1 MPDAVAYTHDLA
13 KFPDAGLQLNLPVDL
28 VPMGQYSY
36 FSNALSRIEGE
47 VSTRDGL
54 TKVCDVGA
62 TSSPVH
68 SIFRLNEIVPGI
80 NGERLFG
87 ILSQLWTAPLPAG
100 NVPTQLTQYIVGGV
114 GFPAFPV
121 SFDGTPLS
129 MMTFRF
135 DADPQAWVIIANGQ
149 KMMKHKAGYYEQLG
163 LPAPTVQ
170 PIASVGGGTGLTG
183 NYFWK
188 FTYVNPVTLSE
199 SNPSVASMAS
209 GGGATLEFRQPT
221 TNQTPT
227 ARPTGGGGVFIPV
240 TNPGSAYSQAP
251 QTSNPAV
258 YAEAIGAAP
267 GNGVANARFSGFA
280 SASVPYDQLELHII
294 AAAPSYSPA
303 SGVIIEYSLDAG
315 ATWNIALA
323 AVGGGSVPQQEVV
336 LSLPPGQDL
345 TQIIVYMGAGESFA
359 GQINDLRVLNI
370 WTQGHPSGGGGGG
383 ALTLTNQSAIVCV
396 TPPVDPQES
405 VIRLY
410 RLGGTL
416 ADNYRFVSQ
425 SNVSDLAQGGC
436 GAGYLEIPDTTPD
449 AGIEANLILDIDN
462 DMPVSSVQV
471 NNQTLKFIWG
481 FDERVLGVGDPGR
494 PESVYFSKRGLAD
507 AYPSQN
513 WVIVSE
519 PGTEMMS
526 GFSWNLRCWAWS
538 RERLYTL
545 VLNVIQGQTF
555 TPQETQCRRGL
566 KGRFGFCV
574 GEKGVYFIAK
584 DGPYRTSGGPEQ
596 SIADDFIRPLFPT
609 YDAPG
614 RDANGYEAVDMT
626 DENGLRLERHNSEI
640 WFDYTGQT
648 SGTRQTLIYDER
660 KNRWRGYY
668 RGGTTTSRAQ
678 THYSEPG
685 TVSSLLT
692 GGIENSV
699 YLGQLGTDDAT
710 ASIQTHIR
718 TGARDQG
725 QPLNLKE
732 YGDVIFD
739 LDPGGATVGN
749 PVVITPYI
757 NGDAQPQTAIN
768 VTGSG
773 RQRVALNLTQN
784 QQELYGLNISFDVQ
798 WSTTNGTISP
808 VLFQMDI
815 LYRIEPAAMKHWEV
829 PPNSLSLEGFFHVR
843 DGYVTIRSQ
852 ADVTMT
858 FTPDV
863 GPVQTVTLANTNG
876 AKQKIYFSLLA
887 NKQKLAGWAFDSA
900 QDFRIYQPEC
910 ELRAKQWVTDL
921 GYSVAPIFGAE
932 E

>member
-1 MPDAVAYTHDLA
+1 MPDQVAYSHDVA

-36 FSNALSRIEGE
+36 FTNALSRIEGE

-54 TKVCDVGA
+54 SKICDVGA
-62 TSSPVH
+62 VSSPIH
-68 SIFRLNEIVPGI
+68 SLFRLNEIVPGI
-80 NGERLFG
+80 NGARMFG

-100 NVPTQLTQYIVGGV
+100 NVPVQLTQYIVAGTGY
-114 GFPAFPV
+114 PAFPV

-149 KMMKHKAGYYEQLG
+149 KMMKFKAQYYEQLG

-170 PIASVGGGTGLTG
+170 PIASVGGGAGLTG
-183 NYFWK
+183 DYFWQY
-188 FTYVNPVTLSE
+188 TYVNAVTLSE

-209 GGGATLEFRQPT
+209 GGGSTLEIRRPT
-221 TNQTPT
+221 SNQTPT
-227 ARPTGGGGVFIPV
+227 ARPQGGGGVFIAV
-240 TNPGSAYSQAP
+240 SNPGSAYDNNLA
-251 QTSNPAV
+251 T
-258 YAEAIGAAP
+258 YAEGIGNSP
-267 GNGVANARFSGFA
+267 GNGVANARFLGFA
-280 SASVPYDQLELHII
+280 SASVPYSSLELHIV
-294 AAAPSYSPA
+294 ASAPSYSQV

-315 ATWNIALA
+315 ATWNTAMV
-323 AVGGGSVPQQEVV
+323 AVGGGSVPQQEYIV
-336 LSLPPGQDL
+336 SLPVGQDL
-345 TQIIVYMGAGESFA
+345 TQIVVYMGAGESFA
-359 GQINDLRVLNI
+359 GVTNDLRVNEI
-370 WTQGHPSGGGGGG
+370 WTQGVPSASGGG
-383 ALTLTNQSAIVCV
+383 ALTLTNQSAVICV
-396 TPPVDPQES
+396 APPVDPQETA
-405 VIRLY
+405 IRLY
-410 RLGGTL
+410 RIGGTL
-416 ADNYRFVSQ
+416 SDAYRFVSQ
-425 SNVSDLAQGGC
+425 ENVSDLVQGAC
-436 GAGYLEIPDTTPD
+436 GAGMLEIDDDTPD
-449 AGIEANLILDIDN
+449 AGIEANPLLDIDN

-471 NNQTLKFIWG
+471 VNQTLKYIWG

-494 PESVYFSKRGLAD
+494 PESVYFSKRGLGD
-507 AYPSQN
+507 AFPPQN

-545 VLNVIQGQTF
+545 VLNVIQGETF

-566 KGRFGFCV
+566 KGRWAFCV

-584 DGPYRTSGGPEQ
+584 DGPFRTGGGPEE
-596 SIADDFIRPLFPT
+596 SIADDFVRPLFPT

-614 RDANGYEAVDMT
+614 RSVNGYEAIDMD

-640 WFDYTGQT
+640 WFDYTGAT

-668 RGGTTTSRAQ
+668 RGGATTSKAQ
-678 THYSEPG
+678 THYSELG
-685 TVSSLLT
+685 TVSRLLT
-692 GGIENSV
+692 GGVENTV
-699 YLGQLGTDDAT
+699 FEGQLGTDDNGAD
-710 ASIQTHIR
+710 IDTHIR

-739 LDPGGATVGN
+739 LDPGGADNGE

-757 NGDAQPQTAIN
+757 NADAQPQAAIN

-773 RQRVALNLTQN
+773 RQRVALNLAQAGL
-784 QQELYGLNISFDVQ
+784 ELYGLNISFDIQ
-798 WSTTNGTISP
+798 WSTKAGTIAP
-808 VLFQMDI
+808 TLYQMDI

-829 PPNSLSLEGFFHVR
+829 PPNSLGMQGFMHVR
-843 DGYVTIRSQ
+843 DGYVTIRST
-852 ADVTMT
+852 ADVTLT

-863 GPVQTVTLANTNG
+863 GSEQTITLPSTSG
-876 AKQKIYFSLLA
+876 EKQKLYFSFAA
-887 NKQKLAGWAFDSA
+887 NKQKLVGFSFDSA
-900 QDFRIYQPEC
+900 QDFRIYQPES

-921 GYSVAPIFGAE
+921 GYSVAPLFGAE
-932 E
+932 TP